1 MIQLDLK
8 ITQIEG
14 FNEKHLWM
22 MIKIVDIMKRYR
34 KTKFKID
41 TLMKWTNWGRSKV
54 IETGKELRMMGLI
67 TIENTTKQYGGQ
79 GANQYKIT
87 TGFISYLENMK
98 GELFDLSDEMTVSE
112 NQPPLENSQPDQP
125 LDVVGNGVRK
135 STTAVSENQPP
146 IKPINYPI
154 FLSGNP
160 HQNFDKFSPTQNPNP
175 STEEITLDISPKELI
190 GKKFDELMDAL
201 GIDNSEPKAFS
212 IFTQIKNQIPHDQL
226 LAYLSYL
233 IEVETK
239 KDGFHSRKTKNGE
252 LVKFVEVA
260 YSKWFWNSFL
270 SWRLEQESAERARA
284 YNPQIPPKFTG
295 YEETKVEMTDEER
308 AAQLEEIRKNN
319 PKIYKKIMQLRSG
332 EVVNEAKSVAVAL
345 PKVPTLGFQFDRS
358 KVPHGTKVE
367 YIDVEARKNQLIS
380 QLQGNES

>member
-22 MIKIVDIMKRYR
+22 MIKIVDIMKRYK

-41 TLMKWTNWGRSKV
+41 TLMKWTDWGRNKV
-54 IETGKELRMMGLI
+54 IEVGKELRMMGLI

-87 TGFISYLENMK
+87 TGFISYLENME
-98 GELFDLSDEMTVSE
+98 GELFDLADEMTVSE
-112 NQPPLENSQPDQP
+112 NQPPLENNQADQP

-146 IKPINYPI
+146 IKPINSPI
-154 FLSGNP
+154 LLRGKP

-175 STEEITLDISPKELI
+175 SQPEIAPVSKKEIEAKL
-190 GKKFDELMDAL
+190 DELVRTL
-201 GIDNSEPKAFS
+201 LIENSEHKAYS
-212 IFTQIKNQIPHDQL
+212 ITQTIRNQIPTQEICRYVDYLVGVEAKRPDFHTRKYKDQ
-226 LAYLSYL
+226 
-233 IEVETK
+233 
-239 KDGFHSRKTKNGE
+239 
-252 LVKFVEVA
+252 LVKFNELA
-260 YSKWFWNSFL
+260 YSKWFYNSFL
-270 SWRLEQESAERARA
+270 SWKLEQETAKRAKA
-284 YNPQIPPKFTG
+284 YNSQIPPKFTD
-295 YEETKVEMTDEER
+295 YEETKVEMTEEER
-308 AAQLEEIRKNN
+308 TAQLEEIRKNN

-332 EVVNEAKSVAVAL
+332 EVVKDVKSVAVAL
-345 PKVPTLGFQFDRS
+345 P

-367 YIDVEARKNQLIS
+367 YIDVDKRKNQLIQ
-380 QLQGNES
+380 QLQKI